1 MVVDVLVLIG
11 ADVDVDLLAHNVKE
25 LLKQKIIIKKQIQ
38 KSVKE
43 KNLFKL
49 FLRNKSFKIQ
59 SCDCI
64 PIELIICIALITQH
78 LINQ

>member
-11 ADVDVDLLAHNVKE
+11 ADADVDLLAHSVKE
-25 LLKQKIIIKKQIQ
+25 LLKRKIIIIKKQIQ

-64 PIELIICIALITQH
+64 SIKLIICIAFITQH
-78 LINQ
+78 LIN